1 MNNDE
6 DIEWICYI
14 YDDVIIYIDVFYLL
28 TGIDENYFKSNLSII
43 S

>member
-28 TGIDENYFKSNLSII
+28 TVIDENYFKSNLSII